1 MARYFQDR
9 TKVPEYNRKE
19 EVDGKERKQ
28 RSGRKEQMCP
38 KPTQKKDKS
47 KSNVIEQVKAA
58 EVFPPPPPALLL
70 EDMTV
75 VSADQNDFTE
85 PIYIDKEKSNVDNQ
99 SLVSDESSITT
110 NVEKT
115 SHTIVAVIEQPEKI
129 DEKVNYQ
136 VKETGEN
143 KKEVSEEEVIKEFD
157 EVISAF
163 SPELVEENK
172 EVYSPSTDV
181 DKSPYSKHSIE
192 VDNNDNTSEKPLN
205 FENFR

>member
-19 EVDGKERKQ
+19 EVNGKERKQ
-28 RSGRKEQMCP
+28 RSGREEQMYP

-70 EDMTV
+70 DVDTSKDYMDMTV

-85 PIYIDKEKSNVDNQ
+85 PIYIDEEKLNVDNQ
-99 SLVSDESSITT
+99 SLVSDGSSITT

-172 EVYSPSTDV
+172 EVFSPSTDV
-181 DKSPYSKHSIE
+181 DKSPYSKQSIE
-192 VDNNDNTSEKPLN
+192 VN
-205 FENFR
+205 

>member
-1 MARYFQDR
+1 MARYFQDK

-19 EVDGKERKQ
+19 EVTGKERKQ
-28 RSGRKEQMCP
+28 RSGRKRIPEEISPQ
-38 KPTQKKDKS
+38 PTQKKDKS
-47 KSNVIEQVKAA
+47 KSTANVIEQVKAA
-58 EVFPPPPPALLL
+58 EVFPPPPPALLQDTSKDYM
-70 EDMTV
+70 DMSV

-85 PIYIDKEKSNVDNQ
+85 PVNIDEEKLN
-99 SLVSDESSITT
+99 VSDGSSITT
-110 NVEKT
+110 NEEKT
-115 SHTIVAVIEQPEKI
+115 SHTTVAVIEQPEKI

-163 SPELVEENK
+163 SPGLVEENK

-181 DKSPYSKHSIE
+181 DKSPFSKQSIE
-192 VDNNDNTSEKPLN
+192 VNQTTTLVKNH
-205 FENFR
+205 